1 MKSFALCVSGSNI
14 LCVGLTLGL
23 QHTLY
28 SVGELDGSLE
38 VCAEVLEGT
47 ILANETVLI
56 NYITASSDAEGQ
68 YCAHASAQQW
78 TLATLSTALNLSQ
91 LQHLMTSL
99 LRLAHFK

>member
-1 MKSFALCVSGSNI
+1 MHASPACL
-14 LCVGLTLGL
+14 GLTVGL

-38 VCAEVLEGT
+38 VCSEVLEGT

-68 YCAHASAQQW
+68 YTVQVLLQSCA
-78 TLATLSTALNLSQ
+78 LAVVSTALNLSQ
-91 LQHLMTSL
+91 CST
-99 LRLAHFK
+99 